1 MRISDWSSDVCSS
14 DLLAA
19 AAERP
24 HAVPHRP
31 RFTQRQEGQHCMAK
45 TPHLDTI
52 RLELAKLESR
62 LAAIIEREKEAEALQ
77 RNAGRSAPLAAL
89 DRVEVRATDHSNA
102 TSIDTAI
109 GTRPEKRRDG
119 KEGVSKGRSRGSR
132 YA

>member
-52 RLELAKLESR
+52 RLERAKLESR
-62 LAAIIEREKEAEALQ
+62 LAAIIEREKEAEAVQ
-77 RNAGRSAPLAAL
+77 RDAGRSALLAAL
-89 DRVEVRATDHSNA
+89 DRVEVGAMERSDAR
-102 TSIDTAI
+102 SIAAAI
-109 GTRPEKRRDG
+109 GKH
-119 KEGVSKGRSRGSR
+119 GRSEEPTSELQSLMRTSH
-132 YA
+132 AV

>member
-14 DLLAA
+14 DLPSGLAA

-52 RLELAKLESR
+52 RLERAKLESR
-62 LAAIIEREKEAEALQ
+62 LAAIIEREKEAEAVQ
-77 RNAGRSAPLAAL
+77 RDAGRSALLAA
-89 DRVEVRATDHSNA
+89 RSEEH
-102 TSIDTAI
+102 TSELQSLM
-109 GTRPEKRRDG
+109 RN
-119 KEGVSKGRSRGSR
+119 S
-132 YA
+132 YAVFCLKKK

>member
-52 RLELAKLESR
+52 RLERAKLESR
-62 LAAIIEREKEAEALQ
+62 LAAIIEREKEAEAVQ
-77 RNAGRSAPLAAL
+77 RDAGRSALLAAP
-89 DRVEVRATDHSNA
+89 DRVEVGAMERSDARRSEEH
-102 TSIDTAI
+102 TSELQSLMRI
-109 GTRPEKRRDG
+109 
-119 KEGVSKGRSRGSR
+119 S
-132 YA
+132 YAVVCWKKK

>member
-14 DLLAA
+14 DLPSGLAA

-52 RLELAKLESR
+52 RLERAKLESR
-62 LAAIIEREKEAEALQ
+62 LAAIIEREKEAEAVQ
-77 RNAGRSAPLAAL
+77 RDAGRSALLAAL
-89 DRVEVRATDHSNA
+89 DRSEEH
-102 TSIDTAI
+102 TSEIQSLMRLSAA
-109 GTRPEKRRDG
+109 GLG
-119 KEGVSKGRSRGSR
+119 L
-132 YA
+132 

>member
-52 RLELAKLESR
+52 RLERAKLESR
-62 LAAIIEREKEAEALQ
+62 LAAIIEREKEAEAVQ
-77 RNAGRSAPLAAL
+77 RDAGRSALIAAL
-89 DRVEVRATDHSNA
+89 DRVAVGTTERSDAR
-102 TSIDTAI
+102 SIARTEENQSEHQEMM
-109 GTRPEKRRDG
+109 RN
-119 KEGVSKGRSRGSR
+119 
-132 YA
+132 

>member
-52 RLELAKLESR
+52 RLERAKLESR
-62 LAAIIEREKEAEALQ
+62 LAAIIEREKEAEAVQ
-77 RNAGRSAPLAAL
+77 RDAGRSALLAAL
-89 DRVEVRATDHSNA
+89 DRVEVGAMERSDEIGRAHVELQSLMRI
-102 TSIDTAI
+102 S
-109 GTRPEKRRDG
+109 
-119 KEGVSKGRSRGSR
+119 
-132 YA
+132 YAVFCLKKKKN